1 MDMKDESN
9 DGFELL
15 LLIDESSWFSENRL
29 YLLRLNF
36 LNLFFKKSNYDQSV
50 IAYERNED
58 RMFRSA
64 RLFSILNLY
73 LWVID
78 WNNLG

>member
-73 LWVID
+73 LCVID

>member
-36 LNLFFKKSNYDQSV
+36 LNLFFKKSNYYQSV
-50 IAYERNED
+50 IAYEK
-58 RMFRSA
+58 
-64 RLFSILNLY
+64 
-73 LWVID
+73 W
-78 WNNLG
+78 G